1 MTVRCRVNVGPLVG
15 PVLRRLVMALAA
27 ETDIPI
33 DRAAEIQLA
42 IELAATCDPQA
53 MIGDHVEL
61 VGTAGD
67 GHLDIRLGP
76 FVPGVAA
83 GMATDRRIPSPA
95 ALFAGTDDRLWT
107 EALGD
112 RDFLHVAVRSVSP
125 VETGTGVSDG
135 ALPK

>member
-1 MTVRCRVNVGPLVG
+1 
-15 PVLRRLVMALAA
+15 MALAA
-27 ETDIPI
+27 EADVPI

-42 IELAATCDPQA
+42 IELAACDPQA
-53 MIGDHVEL
+53 MIGDHIEL
-61 VGTAGD
+61 TGTAGD
-67 GHLDIRLGP
+67 GHLDISLGP

-83 GMATDRRIPSPA
+83 GMVTDRRIPSPA

-107 EALGD
+107 EAVGD

-125 VETGTGVSDG
+125 VETGSGVTDG